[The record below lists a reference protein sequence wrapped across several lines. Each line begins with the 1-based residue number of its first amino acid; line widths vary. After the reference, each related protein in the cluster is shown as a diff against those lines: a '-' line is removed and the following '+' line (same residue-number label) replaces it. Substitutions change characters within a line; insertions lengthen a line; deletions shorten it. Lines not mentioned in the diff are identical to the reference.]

1 MAETILVVDDERD
14 IRLTLGGLLADEGFL
29 VAQAS
34 SAHEALE
41 RLEESLPSLVVLD
54 LWMGGSEEGFTVL
67 NHISEERP
75 QLPVVVISGHG
86 NVETAVKAVKNGAFD
101 FIEKPLSADKLL
113 LTVQRALDFRRLSE
127 ENRVLRGKSF
137 REGKLF
143 VGASASMLALIK
155 TIEMVAPTP
164 ASILITG
171 ENGVGKEIVAQTV
184 HSLSDRASRPM
195 VEINCAAIPEEL
207 VESELF
213 GHEKGAFTG
222 ADRKRHGKFDTANH
236 STLFLDEIGDMSL
249 KTQAKILRILQEQK
263 FERVGGAKTISVDVR
278 IIAASNKDLQV
289 EIERGTFRNDLYYRL
304 NVVRLV
310 VPPLRDR
317 LEDIPGLSR
326 LFLASYVE
334 ANRLEPKTLDPAF
347 MDELRK
353 RDWPGN
359 IRELKNT
366 IERLAITTP
375 GAVISTYPEYSP
387 GGAGRPASGSGNG
400 GGGDGWMLL
409 PYREAKAEF
418 ERRYF
423 RLQLDA
429 HDGNVTKTAEDINLD
444 RSTIHKKLNELE
456 IKTDVPRTDGP
467 RTDGPKNGI

>member
-1 MAETILVVDDERD
+1 MADTILVVDDERD

-34 SAHEALE
+34 SANEALD
-41 RLEESLPSLVVLD
+41 RLDESVPALVVLD
-54 LWMGGSEEGFTVL
+54 LWMGGSEEGFSVL
-67 NHISEERP
+67 SHIQEERP
-75 QLPVVVISGHG
+75 QVPVVVISGHG

-127 ENRVLRGKSF
+127 ENRVLRRRSF
-137 REGKLF
+137 REEKLF
-143 VGASASMLALIK
+143 VGASASMRALLN

-164 ASILITG
+164 ASVLITG
-171 ENGVGKEIVAQTV
+171 ENGVGKELVAQTI

-195 VEINCAAIPEEL
+195 TELNCAAIPEEL

-222 ADRKRHGKFDTANH
+222 ADRRRQGRFDLANH

-278 IIAASNKDLQV
+278 IIAASNKDLLV
-289 EIERGTFRNDLYYRL
+289 EIERGAFRKDLYYRL
-304 NVVRLV
+304 NVVPLL
-310 VPPLRDR
+310 VPPLRER
-317 LEDIPGLSR
+317 REDIPGLSQ
-326 LFLASYVE
+326 LFLGACVE
-334 ANRLEPKTLDPAF
+334 ANRLEPKSLAPSLVE
-347 MDELRK
+347 ELRN
-353 RDWPGN
+353 REWPGN

-375 GAVISTYPEYSP
+375 GPVISSDPEAEGELIRRMTSRP
-387 GGAGRPASGSGNG
+387 KDGGPAE
-400 GGGDGWMLL
+400 DWLAL

-418 ERRYF
+418 EKRYF
-423 RLQLDA
+423 KFQLDA
-429 HDGNVTKTAEDINLD
+429 HDGNVTKTAEAINLD

-456 IKTDVPRTDGP
+456 IKTDGAKALT
-467 RTDGPKNGI
+467 